1 MWLTREFKTET
12 QLSKI
17 RHLVPTLCISKKN
30 VSTIH
35 GTSFE
40 KYQSINFGAVQILSL
55 SDSGFGAGRATK
67 ILKMQEYSSTTISV
81 LVLLPLLA
89 AVFAVAGNVLVLGII
104 ARFKMFRTFPNI
116 LIANL
121 AFMDLLRALIE
132 APMYLL
138 WSVLNVAWFTGKT
151 FRLFRFL

>member
-1 MWLTREFKTET
+1 
-12 QLSKI
+12 
-17 RHLVPTLCISKKN
+17 
-30 VSTIH
+30 
-35 GTSFE
+35 
-40 KYQSINFGAVQILSL
+40 
-55 SDSGFGAGRATK
+55 
-67 ILKMQEYSSTTISV
+67 MQEYSSTTISV

-151 FRLFRFL
+151 FAIISLFVTRLCFHLNTVHVGAARKCVYGNSTRPKIFHMEDE